1 MTERVE
7 SRLRFVHRLNRDIPA
22 LPGEPPAP
30 TLPAQEY
37 RHSVVMG
44 HLPSHNCKVI
54 SLTLMLGGS
63 MLTRRRIF
71 VGGVA
76 SVICAP
82 AIVRAESLMPIQALI
97 VPMQPIHAGFV
108 ERLRF
113 HWMEQVLKNG
123 WTTERATTFG
133 GISENE
139 ARRQVT
145 YARMH
150 GLLASGTDPA

>member
-1 MTERVE
+1 MTARVE
-7 SRLRFVHRLNRDIPA
+7 SRLRFVSSPPEPGYPA
-22 LPGEPPAP
+22 FLGEPPAR

-44 HLPSHNCKVI
+44 HLPSDNCKVI

-82 AIVRAESLMPIQALI
+82 AIVRAESLMPIRALI
-97 VPMQPIHAGFV
+97 VPMQPVHAGFV

-113 HWMEQVLKNG
+113 HCMEQLLKNG
-123 WTTERATTFG
+123 WTTERARTFG

-150 GLLASGTDPA
+150 GLLV

>member
-1 MTERVE
+1 
-7 SRLRFVHRLNRDIPA
+7 
-22 LPGEPPAP
+22 
-30 TLPAQEY
+30 
-37 RHSVVMG
+37 MG
-44 HLPSHNCKVI
+44 HLPSDKGRVI
-54 SLTLMLGGS
+54 SLASMLGGP

-76 SVICAP
+76 TVICAP
-82 AIVRAESLMPIQALI
+82 ATVRAESLMPIRGLI
-97 VPMQPIHAGFV
+97 LPMERVHAGFV

-113 HWMEQVLKNG
+113 HWMEQLLKNG
-123 WTTERATTFG
+123 WTAERATTFG

-150 GLLASGTDPA
+150 GLLA

>member
-1 MTERVE
+1 MSSPRFCTE
-7 SRLRFVHRLNRDIPA
+7 SI
-22 LPGEPPAP
+22 
-30 TLPAQEY
+30 
-37 RHSVVMG
+37 SVMG
-44 HLPSHNCKVI
+44 HLPSDKCKVI
-54 SLTLMLGGS
+54 SLALMFGGS

-76 SVICAP
+76 TVICAP
-82 AIVRAESLMPIQALI
+82 AIVRAESLISIRALI
-97 VPMQPIHAGFV
+97 VPMQPVHAGFI

-113 HWMEQVLKNG
+113 HWMEQALKNG
-123 WTTERATTFG
+123 WTTQRARTFG
-133 GISENE
+133 GISENA

>member
-1 MTERVE
+1 
-7 SRLRFVHRLNRDIPA
+7 
-22 LPGEPPAP
+22 
-30 TLPAQEY
+30 
-37 RHSVVMG
+37 
-44 HLPSHNCKVI
+44 
-54 SLTLMLGGS
+54 

-76 SVICAP
+76 MVICAP
-82 AIVRAESLMPIQALI
+82 AIVRAESLMPIRALI
-97 VPMQPIHAGFV
+97 VPMQPVHAGFV

-113 HWMEQVLKNG
+113 HCMERLLRNG
-123 WTTERATTFG
+123 WTTERARTFG

-145 YARMH
+145 YARMQ

>member
-1 MTERVE
+1 
-7 SRLRFVHRLNRDIPA
+7 
-22 LPGEPPAP
+22 
-30 TLPAQEY
+30 
-37 RHSVVMG
+37 MG
-44 HLPSHNCKVI
+44 HLPSTNCKVI
-54 SLTLMLGGS
+54 SLALMLGGP

-82 AIVRAESLMPIQALI
+82 AIVRAESLMPIRALI
-97 VPMQPIHAGFV
+97 VPMQPVHVGFV

-113 HWMEQVLKNG
+113 HCMEQLLKSG
-123 WTTERATTFG
+123 WTTERARTFG

-150 GLLASGTDPA
+150 GLLAGRSSGAGAHQVRACDQPQNG

>member
-1 MTERVE
+1 MT
-7 SRLRFVHRLNRDIPA
+7 SD
-22 LPGEPPAP
+22 
-30 TLPAQEY
+30 
-37 RHSVVMG
+37 
-44 HLPSHNCKVI
+44 NCKVI
-54 SLTLMLGGS
+54 SLTLMSGGP
-63 MLTRRRIF
+63 LFTRRRIF

-82 AIVRAESLMPIQALI
+82 AIVRAESLMPIRALI
-97 VPMQPIHAGFV
+97 VPMQRVHAGFV

-113 HWMEQVLKNG
+113 HCMEQLLKNG

-150 GLLASGTDPA
+150 GLLASGTELA

>member
-1 MTERVE
+1 
-7 SRLRFVHRLNRDIPA
+7 LD
-22 LPGEPPAP
+22 
-30 TLPAQEY
+30 
-37 RHSVVMG
+37 
-44 HLPSHNCKVI
+44 NCKVI
-54 SLTLMLGGS
+54 SLTLILGGS
-63 MLTRRRIF
+63 MLSRRRIF

-82 AIVRAESLMPIQALI
+82 AIVRAESLMPIRALI
-97 VPMQPIHAGFV
+97 PMQPVHAGFV

-123 WTTERATTFG
+123 WTAERATTFG
-133 GISENE
+133 GISENA
-139 ARRQVT
+139 ARRQVA

>member
-1 MTERVE
+1 
-7 SRLRFVHRLNRDIPA
+7 
-22 LPGEPPAP
+22 
-30 TLPAQEY
+30 
-37 RHSVVMG
+37 
-44 HLPSHNCKVI
+44 
-54 SLTLMLGGS
+54 MLGGP
-63 MLTRRRIF
+63 MFTRRHIF
-71 VGGVA
+71 IGGLA

-82 AIVRAESLMPIQALI
+82 AIVRAESLMPIRALI
-97 VPMQPIHAGFV
+97 VPMQPVHAGFV

-113 HWMEQVLKNG
+113 HCMEQLLKNG

-150 GLLASGTDPA
+150 RLLA

>member
-1 MTERVE
+1 VSHQLELF
-7 SRLRFVHRLNRDIPA
+7 RLKNN
-22 LPGEPPAP
+22 
-30 TLPAQEY
+30 

-44 HLPSHNCKVI
+44 HLPSDKLQDYFTHVDVR
-54 SLTLMLGGS
+54 GS
-63 MLTRRRIF
+63 MLTRRRIS

-76 SVICAP
+76 SVICTP
-82 AIVRAESLMPIQALI
+82 AIVRAESLMPIRALV
-97 VPMQPIHAGFV
+97 VPMQPVHAGFV

-113 HWMEQVLKNG
+113 HCMEQLLKNG
-123 WTTERATTFG
+123 WTTERARTFG

-150 GLLASGTDPA
+150 RLLV

>member
-1 MTERVE
+1 MPKDRGIT
-7 SRLRFVHRLNRDIPA
+7 N
-22 LPGEPPAP
+22 LPHGGDRTSHPP
-30 TLPAQEY
+30 
-37 RHSVVMG
+37 V
-44 HLPSHNCKVI
+44 
-54 SLTLMLGGS
+54 LGGP
-63 MLTRRRIF
+63 MFTRRHIF

-82 AIVRAESLMPIQALI
+82 AIVRAESLMPIRALI
-97 VPMQPIHAGFV
+97 VPMQPVHAGFI

-123 WTTERATTFG
+123 WTSERARTFG
-133 GISENE
+133 GISENA

-150 GLLASGTDPA
+150 GLLA